1 MASPEARAYYRSRA
15 MVIERPN
22 AIVKG
27 QMGQRKV
34 PVRGVE
40 KVRSWFLLVAVVVN
54 LLGFGPRWL
63 STSRPSAA
71 GRSH

>member
-1 MASPEARAYYRSRA
+1 MTDAWMAAMASLEARTYYRSRA

-54 LLGFGPRWL
+54 LMG
-63 STSRPSAA
+63 
-71 GRSH
+71 